1 VLLARDAARRAL
13 AAAHDESA
21 HFISAFP
28 RKITRTLG
36 EAMIVPLIPL
46 FYLRICDGL
55 DAAPADAERFG
66 RLRLVHARAPRPRIS
81 PPTAT
86 ARCEQPSTTG

>member
-1 VLLARDAARRAL
+1 MTNPPTSSRRSPED
-13 AAAHDESA
+13 H
-21 HFISAFP
+21 P
-28 RKITRTLG
+28 TLG
-36 EAMIVPLIPL
+36 EAMIVPLIHL
-46 FYLRICDGL
+46 FYLHICDRL